1 MVSTSGSTSAA
12 STGTQPMNPGQALRA
27 YQEQLTSY
35 EQGEIL
41 DFPQIFF
48 VGQGA
53 PKIKASASPSSQLNG
68 GCAAIA
74 ACRAPP
80 LPVCRKQLF
89 AEVLCWQGLT
99 QVFNVQAAALCCCWG
114 GAGLGQDCLHC
125 VSCSGACLLWLG
137 CSRVMC

>member
-1 MVSTSGSTSAA
+1 MISTSGSTSAA

-53 PKIKASASPSSQLNG
+53 PKIKGNPTSSSQLNG
-68 GCAAIA
+68 GCAWTA
-74 ACRAPP
+74 ACRVLP
-80 LPVCRKQLF
+80 LPVC
-89 AEVLCWQGLT
+89 
-99 QVFNVQAAALCCCWG
+99 
-114 GAGLGQDCLHC
+114 
-125 VSCSGACLLWLG
+125 
-137 CSRVMC
+137 